1 MEEEAQQANHDDAA
15 DPKVDST
22 KAASTKASTSAAFIA
37 SIFDVVA

>member
-22 KAASTKASTSAAFIA
+22 KAASTKASTSAFIA
-37 SIFDVVA
+37 PIFDVVA